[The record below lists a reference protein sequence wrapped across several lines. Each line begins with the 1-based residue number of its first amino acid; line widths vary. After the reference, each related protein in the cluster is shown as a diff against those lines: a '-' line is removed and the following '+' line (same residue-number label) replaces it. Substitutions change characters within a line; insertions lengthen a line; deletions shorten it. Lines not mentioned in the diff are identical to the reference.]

1 MAEEQHT
8 ILFADDN
15 ETFLMYVGLLAKR
28 LGYQIYLARD
38 GVEAIKV
45 AKEKKPTVI
54 FLDYHMPK
62 IDGSSCLSIIR
73 KDAELM
79 NTPVIILTAS
89 ERKEIDSEV
98 EKLGCC
104 RLLRKPVNIP
114 EFHAAILQ
122 CLRSTGYKRRNLRAQ
137 LNLPVSVETGK
148 MKRNL
153 VATALSHEGMFLRT
167 AAPLDVDTEMNL
179 VFSIDAEDPLELRGK
194 VIYQSK
200 ISSDIHAEPGMGIRF
215 LEVPEDMKCRLYYV
229 VLEELAGDLF
239 TEEGV
244 IDKDIRFGESFT

>member
-1 MAEEQHT
+1 MTTPEQQT

-45 AKEKKPTVI
+45 AKEKKPTMI

-73 KDAELM
+73 KDVDLM

-89 ERKEIDSEV
+89 EQKDIDVEV

-122 CLRSTGYKRRNLRAQ
+122 CLKAGYKRRNMRAN
-137 LNLPVSVETGK
+137 LNLPVSVEDGK
-148 MKRNL
+148 VKRDL
-153 VATALSHEGMFLRT
+153 TATALSHEGMFLRT
-167 AAPLDVDTEMNL
+167 AAPLDVGAEMNL
-179 VFSIDAEDPLELRGK
+179 VFSVDNDDPIELRGK
-194 VIYQSK
+194 VIYQSR
-200 ISSDIHAEPGMGIRF
+200 ISTDVSAEPGMGVRF
-215 LEVPEDMKCRLYYV
+215 IDVPEDVKCRLYYV

-239 TEEGV
+239 ADGI
-244 IDKDIRFGESFT
+244 IDKDIRFGSTFN